1 MSWDEVDENDLLKQ
15 AEAGD
20 REAMRE
26 LSRRLETRG
35 RALLHESQ
43 HWLDRLSRSF
53 PLDRVAVEAS
63 LELAR
68 FHVSARDY
76 QEATWLLSD
85 RARPVYGLSAEDLVL
100 IHPEAL
106 GPRLE
111 LGGDGQEDAPERAGV
126 FTVITPY
133 PDRAAATLSRVAP
146 QLRYVDERGEIL
158 SDEEDT
164 GEYMTPSF
172 VFDPEVARYGARIAV
187 DTGGAMWAKMGTT
200 IVETIA
206 SGLIADAIPA
216 IVTGHCPDLTDFRAI
231 DGSAQAG

>member
-1 MSWDEVDENDLLKQ
+1 M
-15 AEAGD
+15 
-20 REAMRE
+20 
-26 LSRRLETRG
+26 
-35 RALLHESQ
+35 
-43 HWLDRLSRSF
+43 
-53 PLDRVAVEAS
+53 
-63 LELAR
+63 ELAR
-68 FHVSARDY
+68 FHVSAGDY

-106 GPRLE
+106 GPRLA
-111 LGGDGQEDAPERAGV
+111 LGGEGHEDAPQRAGV

-133 PDRAAATLSRVAP
+133 PDRAAATLSRWAP
-146 QLRYVDERGEIL
+146 ELRYVDERGEIL

-172 VFDPEVARYGARIAV
+172 VFDPEVSRYAARIAV

-200 IVETIA
+200 MVEMIA

-216 IVTGHCPDLTDFRAI
+216 IVTGHCLDLTEFRAI